1 MLTSKTLR
9 VVSLVSGIA
18 LGGLVL
24 IQVFW
29 VQKAYRFT
37 NEQFQ
42 NRVTL
47 SLISVASQV
56 YRYNSDTTSVREA
69 VTPLGDE
76 DFLVSLNGTVPPDFL
91 LNLLVAEF
99 RKQSILQDF
108 QVGMY
113 DCFADSMV
121 WRTYN
126 TKLGPLFSG
135 KSPGEAVLKKLPS
148 YTFSGDSHMMVVHF
162 PGKRTFIARELRVL
176 SASTLGVMVIMGVF
190 IFVVVIVFREK
201 RLSAMRQDFINNMT
215 HEFKTPIS
223 TLLVAAEALKKNAS
237 GLEGDRVKR
246 YAQIIQD
253 ESLRL
258 KTHVEQILKV
268 AMVESARNNVERQEI
283 NARDLLQSVE
293 EQFKTRLENKQA
305 TFEFCSDL
313 PTELTLQGD
322 KNHLSNALFNLL
334 DNALKYGG
342 EQVHIRLRAELKSGQ
357 LMVEV
362 SDNGPGIPKAVQG
375 MIFEKFYRV
384 STGNRHDIKGFGLGL
399 SYVKQIVRLHGG
411 QITLRSKE
419 GAGAVFTLK
428 LKPNLS

>member
-1 MLTSKTLR
+1 MLTSRTLR
-9 VVSLVSGIA
+9 VVSLVSGLA

-121 WRTYN
+121 WRTYS

-135 KSPGEAVLKKLPS
+135 KPPGDAVIKKLPS

-162 PGKRTFIARELRVL
+162 PGKRSFIARELRVL

-223 TLLVAAEALKKNAS
+223 TLLVAAEALKKQTHTEDGN
-237 GLEGDRVKR
+237 RVQR
-246 YAQIIQD
+246 YAQLIHD
-253 ESLRL
+253 ESMRL
-258 KTHVEQILKV
+258 KTHVEQILKI
-268 AMVESARNNVERQEI
+268 AMVESARNNIDKKEI
-283 NARDLLQSVE
+283 EVGKMLHSVV
-293 EQFKTRLENKQA
+293 EQFNSRLEQSKAQ
-305 TFEFCSDL
+305 FEVNIDL
-313 PTELTLQGD
+313 PEGLRMMGD
-322 KNHLSNALFNLL
+322 QNHLSNAIFNLL

-342 EQVHIRLRAELKSGQ
+342 ESVHIGLHAQVKSGR
-357 LMVEV
+357 LVVDV
-362 SDNGPGIPKAVQG
+362 SDTGPGIPKAVQG

-399 SYVKQIVRLHGG
+399 SYVKQIVRLHKG
-411 QITLRSKE
+411 QIELRSKE
-419 GAGAVFTLK
+419 GEGAVFTLK
-428 LKPNLS
+428 LNPLVP

>member
-9 VVSLVSGIA
+9 LVSLVSGLA

-162 PGKRTFIARELRVL
+162 PGKRSFIARELRVL

-223 TLLVAAEALKKNAS
+223 TLLVAAEALKRIPSAD
-237 GLEGDRVKR
+237 GADRVQR

-268 AMVESARNNVERQEI
+268 AMVESTRNNIEKEVVDVLE
-283 NARDLLQSVE
+283 LLKTVI
-293 EQFKTRLENKQA
+293 EQFGVRLEGKSA
-305 TFEFCSDL
+305 RFEYALAL
-313 PTELTLQGD
+313 PEGTCLLGD
-322 KNHLSNALFNLL
+322 KNHLSNAVFNLL

-342 EQVHIRLRAELKSGQ
+342 ESVHIRLAAEIKSGHIV
-357 LMVEV
+357 LEV

-375 MIFEKFYRV
+375 MVFEKFYRV

-411 QITLRSKE
+411 QIALRSKE
-419 GAGAVFTLK
+419 GEGAVFILK
-428 LKPNLS
+428 LKPM

>member
-9 VVSLVSGIA
+9 IVSLVSGIA

-121 WRTYN
+121 WRTYS
-126 TKLGPLFSG
+126 TQLGPLFSG

-162 PGKRTFIARELRVL
+162 PGKRSFIARELRVL

-223 TLLVAAEALKKNAS
+223 TLLVASEALKRIPNT
-237 GLEGDRVKR
+237 EGTDRVQR

-268 AMVESARNNVERQEI
+268 AMVESARNNMEKEVV
-283 NARDLLQSVE
+283 NALELMHSVI
-293 EQFKTRLENKQA
+293 EQFTVRLEGQRA
-305 TFEFCSDL
+305 DFEYALEL
-313 PTELTLQGD
+313 PEGTTLWGD
-322 KNHLSNALFNLL
+322 KNHLSNAVFNLL

-342 EQVHIRLRAELKSGQ
+342 EKVKIRLGAKIKSGQ
-357 LMVEV
+357 IIIEV

-375 MIFEKFYRV
+375 MVFEKFYRV

-411 QITLRSKE
+411 QIVLRSKE
-419 GAGAVFTLK
+419 GEGAVFMLK
-428 LKPNLS
+428 LKPMLP

>member
-9 VVSLVSGIA
+9 VVSLVSGLA

-69 VTPLGDE
+69 VTPLGEE

-121 WRTYN
+121 WRTYSM
-126 TKLGPLFSG
+126 KLGPLFSG

-148 YTFSGDSHMMVVHF
+148 YTFSGESHMMVVHF
-162 PGKRTFIARELRVL
+162 PGKRSFIARELRVL

-223 TLLVAAEALKKNAS
+223 TLLVAAEALKKQAS
-237 GLEGDRVKR
+237 GSEGDRVQR

-253 ESLRL
+253 EALRL
-258 KTHVEQILKV
+258 KTHVEQILKI
-268 AMVESARNNVERQEI
+268 AMVESARNNMDKQKLPVL
-283 NARDLLQSVE
+283 DLLQSVVD
-293 EQFKTRLENKQA
+293 QFQSRLENSKA
-305 TFEFCSDL
+305 TFEFLPEL
-313 PTELTLQGD
+313 PTGLSMLGD
-322 KNHLSNALFNLL
+322 KNHISNALFNLL

-342 EQVHIRLRAELKSGQ
+342 EQVKIRLKAYLKSGH
-357 LMVEV
+357 LVLEV

-411 QITLRSKE
+411 QIALRSKE
-419 GAGAVFTLK
+419 GDGAVFTLK
-428 LKPNLS
+428 LNPILP

>member
-9 VVSLVSGIA
+9 VVSLVSGLA

-47 SLISVASQV
+47 SLISVSSQV

-113 DCFADSMV
+113 DCFSDSMV
-121 WRTYN
+121 WRTYS
-126 TKLGPLFSG
+126 TKLGPLFYG
-135 KSPGEAVLKKLPS
+135 KPPGEAVIKKLPS

-162 PGKRTFIARELRVL
+162 PGKRSFIARELRVL

-223 TLLVAAEALKKNAS
+223 TLLVAAEALKKQAHAEDGS
-237 GLEGDRVKR
+237 RVHR

-253 ESLRL
+253 ESMRL
-258 KTHVEQILKV
+258 KTHVEQILKI
-268 AMVESARNNVERQEI
+268 ALVESARNNIDKQEI
-283 NARDLLQSVE
+283 GVEKMLQSVV
-293 EQFKTRLENKQA
+293 EQFNSRLEQSKAQ
-305 TFEFCSDL
+305 FEVNIQL
-313 PTELTLQGD
+313 PEGLRMLGD
-322 KNHLSNALFNLL
+322 QNHLSNALFNLL

-342 EQVHIRLRAELKSGQ
+342 EGVRIGLHAQVKQDWLVID
-357 LMVEV
+357 V
-362 SDNGPGIPKAVQG
+362 SDTGPGIPKAVQG

-399 SYVKQIVRLHGG
+399 SYVKQIVRLHKG
-411 QITLRSKE
+411 QIELRSKE
-419 GAGAVFTLK
+419 GEGAVFRLK
-428 LKPNLS
+428 LNPLVP

>member
-9 VVSLVSGIA
+9 VVSLVSGLA

-135 KSPGEAVLKKLPS
+135 TPPGEAVLKKLPS
-148 YTFSGDSHMMVVHF
+148 YTFSGESHMMVVHF
-162 PGKRTFIARELRVL
+162 PGKRSFIARELRVL

-223 TLLVAAEALKKNAS
+223 TLLVAAEALKKQAS
-237 GLEGDRVKR
+237 GGEGDRVQR

-258 KTHVEQILKV
+258 KTHVEQILKI
-268 AMVESARNNVERQEI
+268 AMVESTRNNMDRQAVNVLE
-283 NARDLLQSVE
+283 LLQSVV
-293 EQFKTRLENKQA
+293 EQFKSRLENSKVR
-305 TFEFCSDL
+305 FEFL
-313 PTELTLQGD
+313 PELPKGVSILGD

-334 DNALKYGG
+334 DNAVKYGG
-342 EQVHIRLRAELKSGQ
+342 ESVQIRLKAQLKLGQ
-357 LMVEV
+357 VVLEV
-362 SDNGPGIPKAVQG
+362 SDTGPGIPKAVQG

-411 QITLRSKE
+411 QIALRSKE
-419 GAGAVFTLK
+419 GEGAVFTLK
-428 LKPNLS
+428 LKPLMP

>member
-1 MLTSKTLR
+1 M
-9 VVSLVSGIA
+9 SLVSGIA

-121 WRTYN
+121 WRTYS
-126 TKLGPLFSG
+126 TQLGPLFSG

-162 PGKRTFIARELRVL
+162 PGKRSFIARELRVL

-223 TLLVAAEALKKNAS
+223 TLLVASEALKRIPNT
-237 GLEGDRVKR
+237 EGTDRVQR

-268 AMVESARNNVERQEI
+268 AMVESARNNMEKEVV
-283 NARDLLQSVE
+283 NALELMHSVI
-293 EQFKTRLENKQA
+293 EQFTVRLEGQRA
-305 TFEFCSDL
+305 DFEYALEL
-313 PTELTLQGD
+313 PEGTTLWGD
-322 KNHLSNALFNLL
+322 KNHLSNAVFNLL

-342 EQVHIRLRAELKSGQ
+342 EKVKIRLGAKIKSGQ
-357 LMVEV
+357 IIIEV

-375 MIFEKFYRV
+375 MVFEKFYRV

-411 QITLRSKE
+411 QIVLRSKE
-419 GAGAVFTLK
+419 GEGAVFMLK
-428 LKPNLS
+428 LKPMLP

>member
-283 NARDLLQSVE
+283 NARDLLQSVK

-357 LMVEV
+357 LVVEV